1 MQFST
6 TVHYGGDRDSDAADG
21 FLVKK
26 ALIFSREKKHQR
38 LTRVRYNA
46 IATVIISST
55 TTELYNVLRVRT
67 YIYIF
72 IYRRTPGEENVWSQ
86 LQAAANLNAS
96 TRRKPF
102 RQFVSIPYDV
112 LRSQLCICV
121 YVCLCCVIFI
131 RFDILLYLCTSRVR
145 IPPKWIYGIWLNTKR
160 FKYNFVMRFTR
171 VRNVLNKIA

>member
-67 YIYIF
+67 YIYIY
-72 IYRRTPGEENVWSQ
+72 IQTHTWRRKR
-86 LQAAANLNAS
+86 LIAAAGRGQLECVNPPKTVS
-96 TRRKPF
+96 PICVDPF
-102 RQFVSIPYDV
+102 DV

-131 RFDILLYLCTSRVR
+131 GFDILLYLCTSRVR

-160 FKYNFVMRFTR
+160 FKHNFVMRFTR
-171 VRNVLNKIA
+171 VRSVLNKVA